1 MPMNDHSPDEFDYTL
16 PNEAIALHPLAQ
28 RDQSKLLLYSKG
40 EIGDHRFA
48 DLTRILPIGSQL
60 IVNNTKVIHAR
71 IVGQKETGGR
81 VEVFLLRPHNLSTES
96 AMLARDVTQW
106 WCLVGGAKR
115 WKSGAVSVQEGG
127 FVLSATRVDRNDD
140 EFLIEFKWNNA
151 AATFSQVL
159 EQVGRIPLPPYI
171 AREAIDEDLYRYQT
185 AFAEREGSVAAPT
198 AGLHFTPE
206 LVEKLNVQRI
216 NLTLHVSAG
225 TFKPMATERIADH
238 PMHEEYCECTLE
250 AVSALTL
257 EVERYAVGTTSL
269 RTLESLYWLAVKAH
283 SSDAIP
289 QHVDQHEPYRLNS
302 PFESFEMAMQYLQER
317 MQAAK
322 QERIAFSTSIMIA
335 PGYRI
340 QSVRGL
346 FTNFHMPKSTLL
358 LLVCALIGED
368 WKRVYDHA
376 LSGGYRFL
384 SYGDGSL
391 LIP

>member
-1 MPMNDHSPDEFDYTL
+1 MNDHSPEEFDYHL
-16 PNEAIALHPLAQ
+16 PAEAIALHPLAQ
-28 RDQSKLLLYSKG
+28 RDQSKLLLYSNG
-40 EIGDHRFA
+40 EISDHRFA
-48 DLTRILPIGSQL
+48 DLANILPVGSQL
-60 IVNNTKVIHAR
+60 VVNNTKVIHAR

-81 VEVFLLRPHNLSTES
+81 VEVFLLRPHNLTTES

-115 WKSGAVSVQEGG
+115 WKSGPVRVQEAG
-127 FVLSATRVDRNDD
+127 VRLNATRVDRNDD
-140 EFLIEFKWNNA
+140 EFLIEFTWDGGTC
-151 AATFSQVL
+151 TFSQIL

-206 LVEKLNVQRI
+206 LVEKLHVNRV

-225 TFKPMATERIADH
+225 TFKPMSSERISDH

-250 AVSALTL
+250 AISALTL

-269 RTLESLYWLAVKAH
+269 RTLESLYWLAVKTKLEGVI
-283 SSDAIP
+283 S

-302 PFESFEMAMQYLQER
+302 PFSSFEEAMRYLHTHMRAEN
-317 MQAAK
+317 
-322 QERIAFSTSIMIA
+322 QERIAFTTSIMIA
-335 PGYRI
+335 PGYRV